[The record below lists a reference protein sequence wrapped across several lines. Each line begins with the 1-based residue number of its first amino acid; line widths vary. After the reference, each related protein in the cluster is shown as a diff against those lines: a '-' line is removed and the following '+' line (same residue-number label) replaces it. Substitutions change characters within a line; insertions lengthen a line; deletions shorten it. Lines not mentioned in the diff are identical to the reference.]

1 MNTEA
6 TLLERI
12 VLKGEETLL
21 DSILAYAIAAGYS
34 RDTST
39 LKEAWRSSVAGLSSA
54 LCQYLAS
61 PDPPH
66 GLGTNPSMSASAAY
80 GIEQA
85 RRHRARGVPLEDFL
99 GLFKYYR
106 HAYLDLVDASDLT
119 EPHKAWSRR
128 SMTRFFDGV
137 ELGLVNDWTRTG
149 ERDQLL
155 DLQASNRFLSNE
167 KNKYLTIFESL
178 APPVVLFAPGGRV
191 ETMNFAAAKLFLG
204 SENAGSFHYGDHPQV
219 QSIPW
224 LEAEQIR
231 FEAGPLPEEIFKKT
245 LSLENDPR
253 TFEMRMTRILDVSGK
268 FSGTAAIL
276 LDITERTR
284 TEELLEKN
292 LRLIEELVQNSPS
305 AIAVRDAQGRFMLAN
320 QAYMRIFSV
329 GPDLVGKTFAEVY
342 PTPTA
347 ELFSAED
354 AAVLASGDLLSS
366 EKVYDLPGGRKYIL
380 VNKFPILD
388 NGVPLGIC
396 TIDTD
401 ITDLRT
407 LERERRLLFENSID
421 LLCVAGVDG
430 RFKQLN
436 PAWER
441 SLGWSIDEL
450 KSRPWLDFVHP
461 EDRERTVAEAES
473 LISGT
478 NALGFENRFRC
489 KDGSY
494 RTLSWNSSLVPES
507 GYILAVVRDVTEHKR
522 IEEQL
527 RQAQKMQA
535 VGQLAGGIAHDF
547 NNLLLPI
554 LGYSE
559 LLLDEL
565 PGASPVRTTLGHIH
579 SAANK
584 AKDLVLQ
591 LLAYSRKQLFSMAVV
606 DVNQTVLDF
615 EPILR
620 RTILENVA
628 IRLDLAPA
636 LHSVLA
642 DAGQL
647 QQVLINLAVN
657 AQDAMISGGTMI
669 IETAN
674 VVLDEEYARKHP
686 GTIPGPHVMLSVS
699 DTGAGMTQE
708 TLKHIFEPFFTTK
721 EVGQGTGLGLST
733 VYGIVRQHK
742 GFVWVYSEPG
752 QGTVFKIY
760 LPKAAASPLPA
771 QRTQGTEGIQPCTGR
786 ILVVED
792 NKMVKELTESMLTG
806 IGYSVVA
813 LDTPKDALAFAR
825 EGTPIDL
832 LLTDV
837 VMPGMNGL
845 ELFRVLR
852 EQRPGLK
859 VLFMSGYTRHVIKD
873 QGFMEEGMDFIQ
885 KPFTMGD
892 LTRRVG
898 EVMQSAAS

>member
-1 MNTEA
+1 MNAEA

-12 VLKGEETLL
+12 VLEGEDTLL
-21 DSILAYAIAAGYS
+21 DAILAYAFAAGYTK
-34 RDTST
+34 DTST
-39 LKEAWRSSVAGLSSA
+39 LKEAWRSSVEGLSGA
-54 LCQYLAS
+54 LCRHLAS
-61 PDPPH
+61 QDPPH
-66 GLGTNPSMSASAAY
+66 GIGTVPSTSASAAY
-80 GIEQA
+80 GVEQA

-106 HAYLDLVDASDLT
+106 QAYADLVDASAST

-128 SMTRFFDGV
+128 ALTRFFDSV
-137 ELGLVNDWTRTG
+137 ELGLIADWTRTG
-149 ERDQLL
+149 EQDQLR
-155 DLQASNRFLSNE
+155 DLQTSNRLLSNE

-191 ETMNFAAAKLFLG
+191 ETMNFAAAKLFLS
-204 SENAGSFHYGDHPQV
+204 SETAGSFHYGAQRMV

-224 LEAEQIR
+224 LEAEQNS

-253 TFEMRMTRILDVSGK
+253 TFEVRMTRILDVSGK

-292 LRLIEELVQNSPS
+292 LKLIDALVQNSPS
-305 AIAVRDAQGRFMLAN
+305 AIAVRDSDGKFILAN
-320 QAYMRIFSV
+320 QAYTRIFSV
-329 GPDLVGKTFAEVY
+329 ERIVGKTLEEVY
-342 PTPTA
+342 PPGIA
-347 ELFSAED
+347 GIFAAED
-354 AAVLASGDLLSS
+354 ASILATGRQLSI
-366 EKVYDLPGGRKYIL
+366 EKAYDLPGGRKYVL
-380 VNKFPILD
+380 VNKFPIVD
-388 NGVPLGIC
+388 NDVPLGIC

-401 ITDLRT
+401 VTNLRN
-407 LERERRLLFENSID
+407 LEKERGLLFENSID
-421 LLCVAGVDG
+421 LFCVAGMDG
-430 RFKQLN
+430 MFKQLN

-450 KSRPWLDFVHP
+450 MSRPWLDLVHP
-461 EDRERTVAEAES
+461 EDRERTIAEAKG
-473 LISGT
+473 LNSGT
-478 NALGFENRFRC
+478 KAFGFENRYRC

-494 RTLSWNSSLVPES
+494 RTLSWNSSPIPES
-507 GYILAVVRDVTEHKR
+507 GYILAVVRDVTEQKH

-535 VGQLAGGIAHDF
+535 IGQLAGGIAHDF

-565 PGASPVRTTLGHIH
+565 PGANPMRNTLGHIH
-579 SAANK
+579 SAATK
-584 AKDLVLQ
+584 AKDLVRQ
-591 LLAYSRKQLFSMAVV
+591 LLAYSRKQLFSMAIV

-620 RTILENVA
+620 RTIRENVA
-628 IRLDLAPA
+628 IRLDLDPA

-657 AQDAMISGGTMI
+657 AQDAMVSGGTMT
-669 IETAN
+669 IETVN
-674 VVLDEEYARKHP
+674 FELDEEYARKHS
-686 GTIPGPHVMLSVS
+686 GTVPGPHVMLSVS
-699 DTGAGMTQE
+699 DTGAGMPQE

-771 QRTQGTEGIQPCTGR
+771 QRTQGTEEIQPCTGR

-792 NKMVKELTESMLTG
+792 NRMVKELTESMLSG

-813 LDTPKDALAFAR
+813 LDTPEAALAFAR
-825 EGTPIDL
+825 EGTPFDL

-845 ELFRVLR
+845 ELFRVLK
-852 EQRPGLK
+852 EERPGLK

-898 EVMQSAAS
+898 EVMQSATS